1 MNDMDDLISRKEA
14 IEHLKN
20 HLAEKIK
27 ELAEELLDQEPSA
40 QSLLQPRWD
49 ELKYAPVVRCSEC
62 VYRGKDPK
70 SQYWCVQWGSIIH
83 YDNGYC
89 YRGRKSEE
97 E

>member
-1 MNDMDDLISRKEA
+1 MDDLISRKEA

-49 ELKYAPVVRCSEC
+49 ELKYAPVVRCKDC
-62 VYRGKDPK
+62 GYRVFYPNSDHRC
-70 SQYWCVQWGSIIH
+70 WCVQWDSVVA

-89 YRGRKSEE
+89 YRGRKSGEE
-97 E
+97 